1 MHFTCVGVK
10 GPQLSLA
17 HASLPGVE
25 LHELVFG
32 CEVRSGT
39 LGVAPVTLGLWC
51 PRAHKKLTCLSSA
64 QCCLRAASDAQAYL
78 LACTDA
84 LIPDTCLHMPL

>member
-25 LHELVFG
+25 LHEMVFG

-39 LGVAPVTLGLWC
+39 LG
-51 PRAHKKLTCLSSA
+51 LT
-64 QCCLRAASDAQAYL
+64 
-78 LACTDA
+78 
-84 LIPDTCLHMPL
+84 PWELHL